1 MEENT
6 VNVETGK
13 VEVAEGI
20 EFPDTSDGRL
30 WVAGAV
36 VIDERGNAFAQR
48 RSATRKVFPH
58 CWDIVGG
65 HVEEG
70 ESMLQAL
77 SREIREET
85 GWALS
90 AVVAELY
97 RLDWDPGDGRTRR
110 EVDYLVR
117 VDGDLAAP
125 ALAELA
131 AWLPLSHAVAIARH
145 GDDIDAVLAQQ
156 AQRFGATYECA
167 PGPNPRYGRPSQ

>member
-1 MEENT
+1 VEENT
-6 VNVETGK
+6 VNVETGN

-36 VIDERGNAFAQR
+36 IIDERGNAFAQR

-77 SREIREET
+77 AREITEET
-85 GWALS
+85 GWTLS

-117 VDGDLAAP
+117 VDGDLADP
-125 ALAELA
+125 ALEIGKHTEFMWVDDSRLHLLRDARDPGDYFITEIVQMGLEAAREL
-131 AWLPLSHAVAIARH
+131 R
-145 GDDIDAVLAQQ
+145 
-156 AQRFGATYECA
+156 
-167 PGPNPRYGRPSQ
+167 

>member
-6 VNVETGK
+6 VNVETGN

-36 VIDERGNAFAQR
+36 IVDERGNAFAQR
-48 RSATRKVFPH
+48 RSGTRKVFPH

-77 SREIREET
+77 AREITEET
-85 GWALS
+85 GWTLC

-125 ALAELA
+125 ALEIGKHTEFMWVDDSRLHLLRDARDPGDYFITEIVQMGLA
-131 AWLPLSHAVAIARH
+131 AAR
-145 GDDIDAVLAQQ
+145 DL
-156 AQRFGATYECA
+156 R
-167 PGPNPRYGRPSQ
+167 